1 MKERILEEVRYGRKV
16 YLKDILQSVQ
26 GIEDY
31 NNGMVYEG
39 FISDQKTGLKPFFQF
54 STGFNPF
61 LCIIS
66 APF

>member
-39 FISDQKTGLKPFFQF
+39 FISDQKTGFKPFFSVF
-54 STGFNPF
+54 YR
-61 LCIIS
+61 L
-66 APF
+66 